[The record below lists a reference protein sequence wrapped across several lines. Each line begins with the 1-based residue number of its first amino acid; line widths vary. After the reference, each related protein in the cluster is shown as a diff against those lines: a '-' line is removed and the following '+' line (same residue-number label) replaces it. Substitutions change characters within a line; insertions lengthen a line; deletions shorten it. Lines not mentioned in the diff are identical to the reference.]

1 MPEGEAVQTII
12 FRNPS
17 MQLTHL
23 HIPKTAGTSLR
34 ESISLAHP
42 ELKVQQIPDPQK
54 VQPDADTD
62 VISGHF
68 SYVNAAEY
76 DKPVITVLRHP
87 VDRFLSIYFFWRQL
101 YEREVER
108 TRKTSLAHHL
118 SLLEFAKAFDEPE
131 LASELYNRMAWQVHS
146 DFRLMRRYQL
156 RCNRGIDTTKLINGA
171 LDNLRSFA
179 VVGFQDRYG
188 EFIEAVN
195 GHFGM
200 QIENRKVN
208 VTERRSA
215 MEDLSRDELRAILAW
230 VEADMEIYQTILKER
245 G

>member
-1 MPEGEAVQTII
+1 
-12 FRNPS
+12 

-34 ESISLAHP
+34 ESIALAHP
-42 ELKVQQIPDPQK
+42 ELKVQQIPDPQQH
-54 VQPDADTD
+54 QPDPDTQ

-68 SYVNAAEY
+68 SYDNAASY
-76 DKPVITVLRHP
+76 GLPVITVLRHP
-87 VDRFLSIYFFWRQL
+87 VDRFVSIYFFWRQL
-101 YEREVER
+101 FAKDIER

-118 SLLEFAKAFDEPE
+118 SLLEFAKAMDEPE

-146 DFRLMRRYQL
+146 DFRLLKRFQL
-156 RCNRGIDTTKLINGA
+156 RSKRAVTTDALISGA
-171 LDNLRSFA
+171 LDNLRGFA

-188 EFIEAVN
+188 DFIEAVN

-200 QIENRKVN
+200 KIENRKVN

-215 MEDLSRDELRAILAW
+215 MEDLSRDELRAILNW
-230 VEADMEIYQTILKER
+230 VEADMEIYLQIHKER

>member
-1 MPEGEAVQTII
+1 
-12 FRNPS
+12 

-34 ESISLAHP
+34 ESIALAHRD
-42 ELKVQQIPDPQK
+42 LKVQQIPDPQQ

-68 SYVNAAEY
+68 SFDNAAAY
-76 DKPVITVLRHP
+76 GKPVITVLRHP
-87 VDRFLSIYFFWRQL
+87 VDRFVSIYFFWRQL
-101 YEREVER
+101 YEREIER

-118 SLLEFAKAFDEPE
+118 SLLDFAKAFDEPE

-146 DFRLMRRYQL
+146 DFRLMRRFQM
-156 RCNRGIDTTKLINGA
+156 RCNRGVDTGA
-171 LDNLRSFA
+171 LIDGALNNLREFA

-188 EFIEAVN
+188 EFIESVN

-215 MEDLSRDELRAILAW
+215 MEDLSREELRAILHW
-230 VEADMEIYQTILKER
+230 IEADMEIYLQILKER

>member
-1 MPEGEAVQTII
+1 
-12 FRNPS
+12 

-34 ESISLAHP
+34 ESIALAHP
-42 ELKVQQIPDPQK
+42 DLKVQQIPDPQQH
-54 VQPDADTD
+54 QPDPDTQ

-68 SYVNAAEY
+68 SYDNAAAY
-76 DKPVITVLRHP
+76 GLPVITVLRHP
-87 VDRFLSIYFFWRQL
+87 VDRFVSIYFFWRQL
-101 YEREVER
+101 YERDIER
-108 TRKTSLAHHL
+108 TRKTTLAHHL
-118 SLLEFAKAFDEPE
+118 SLLEFAKSMDEPE
-131 LASELYNRMAWQVHS
+131 LASELYNRMAWQLHS
-146 DFRLMRRYQL
+146 DFRLLKRFQL
-156 RCNRGIDTTKLINGA
+156 RSKRGVTTETLISGA

-188 EFIEAVN
+188 DFIDAVN
-195 GHFGM
+195 GHFDM

-215 MEDLSRDELRAILAW
+215 MEDLSRDELRAILNW
-230 VEADMEIYQTILKER
+230 IEADMEIYLQILKER

>member
-1 MPEGEAVQTII
+1 MKFV
-12 FRNPS
+12 
-17 MQLTHL
+17 HL

-34 ESISLAHP
+34 ESIALAHP
-42 ELKVQQIPDPQK
+42 DLKVQQIPDPQQ

-68 SYVNAAEY
+68 SFDNAEEY
-76 DKPVITVLRHP
+76 GKPVITVLRHP
-87 VDRFLSIYFFWRQL
+87 VDRFVSIYFFWRQL
-101 YEREVER
+101 YERDIER

-146 DFRLMRRYQL
+146 DFRLMRRFQM
-156 RCNRGIDTTKLINGA
+156 RCNRGVDTGA
-171 LDNLRSFA
+171 LIDGALNNLRDFA

-188 EFIEAVN
+188 EFIESVN
-195 GHFGM
+195 GHFGL